1 MMRKQVTFE
10 DYEQL
15 MDQRYYALLFAK
27 EPEIVEQ
34 FYCDLMI
41 AEIVEESDSPTNLVK
56 MNSHLVVKDKKS
68 GKLAGLKLVFPREV
82 KDHSSISVFSPIGS
96 ALFGKTVGDQVSIDF
111 NGETKAF
118 EILKVFPDTKSKVKI
133 MFPRITVF
141 GN

>member
-1 MMRKQVTFE
+1 
-10 DYEQL
+10 
-15 MDQRYYALLFAK
+15 LFAK